1 MKVLI
6 VDDDC
11 LRRDKLVE
19 YISNKV
25 SQDIERIDVAGS
37 VDEAKALLKE
47 FYFEVLVLDVVLPKR
62 AGAPVSAS
70 SGLALLGQISRGG
83 LLKKPARIIGV
94 TAHQEDIGKYR
105 EQFETACAVVIEAQN
120 NKWEWKEKIAS
131 HIEYALSSRV
141 SRTVNDSVVEVLTV
155 HGIRTFGEWQNR
167 LKNCVGAIT
176 DAVGFNAYKYGY
188 FSGVAFVFP
197 FARDREVDK
206 LRVRLKE
213 VFSASSAK
221 HLIIF
226 SHSFGT
232 YLMANALE
240 SFVDE
245 LKRFD
250 KVTLVL
256 SGSVLSSA
264 HDWSVIRENK
274 NVRIINECG
283 DRDFILWI
291 SNAFIL
297 GCGMA
302 GKVGFHGFNNDRFA
316 NRFYTGGHSLYFDG
330 NGFMQ
335 REWLPLILNDDFKLV
350 LCDERKPQ
358 IVMHGV
364 GDQLVRVLGALK
376 PFSYLGLVAAFIYG
390 VIMKMV

>member
-1 MKVLI
+1 MKILI

-11 LRRDKLVE
+11 LRRGKLVE
-19 YISNKV
+19 YISGKV
-25 SQDIERIDVAGS
+25 SEGIERIDVAGS
-37 VDEAKALLKE
+37 VDEAKILLKE
-47 FYFEVLVLDVVLPKR
+47 FYFDILVLDVVLPKR
-62 AGAPVSAS
+62 AGAAVSAS
-70 SGLALLGQISRGG
+70 NGLALLGQISRGG

-120 NKWEWKEKIAS
+120 NKWEWKEKISS

-167 LKNCVGAIT
+167 LRSCVGVIT
-176 DAVGFNAYKYGY
+176 DAVSFNAYKYGY
-188 FSGVAFVFP
+188 FSGLAFVFP
-197 FARDREVDK
+197 FARTREVDK
-206 LRVRLKE
+206 LKIRLAE
-213 VFSASSAK
+213 VLSASTAK

-232 YLMANALE
+232 YLIANALE
-240 SFVDE
+240 SFVDDIR
-245 LKRFD
+245 RFE
-250 KVTLVL
+250 KITLVL
-256 SGSVLSSA
+256 SGSVLNSS

-283 DRDFILWI
+283 DSDFVLWV

-302 GKVGFHGFNNDRFA
+302 GKVGFYGFNNDRFA
-316 NRFYTGGHSLYFDG
+316 NRFYKGGHSLYFNG
-330 NGFMQ
+330 NDFMQ
-335 REWLPLILNDDFKLV
+335 REWLPLILNDDFKLAAH
-350 LCDERKPQ
+350 DERKPQ
-358 IVMHGV
+358 VVMHGV
-364 GDQLVRVLGALK
+364 GDQVVRLLGKVK
-376 PFSYLGLVAAFIYG
+376 PFAYLALIMAMVFGAA
-390 VIMKMV
+390 MKMV